1 DFVRHS
7 ARCAAIVHVPDCATL
22 EPARDPVSDLDTIEA
37 ELAAYAE
44 ELTTTGLPPLAER
57 PRVVVLNKVD
67 VPEARELAEL
77 VRPEIEARGLP
88 VHEISAA
95 SHEGLRELS
104 FALARLVAEA
114 RAAARPAPER
124 VVLRPRP
131 VAAAGFTVPRRTR
144 HDGVFYQVRGAKPE
158 RWVQQTDFANDEAV
172 GFLADRLA
180 RLGVEDELFRVG
192 AQPGDEV
199 VIGPLEGGVIFDW
212 EPTMVTGAEL
222 LGPRGSDPRLEEAE
236 YAPRATRAEK
246 RREYRERMDAK
257 A

>member
-1 DFVRHS
+1 
-7 ARCAAIVHVPDCATL
+7 
-22 EPARDPVSDLDTIEA
+22 
-37 ELAAYAE
+37 
-44 ELTTTGLPPLAER
+44 
-57 PRVVVLNKVD
+57 
-67 VPEARELAEL
+67 
-77 VRPEIEARGLP
+77 
-88 VHEISAA
+88 A

-114 RAAARPAPER
+114 RAAAPPPAPER

-131 VAAAGFTVPRRTR
+131 VDDAGFTVTRRTR

-257 A
+257 ARAREELWTERESGHWATPEAEDPSQAQSRRDPCARPSRHPPGRPGRRQARLPRT